1 MSDDFYSSYSAYKN
15 YQPTTLGY
23 KDINRFDD
31 EIWEP
36 AAFTSDMRCLELGA
50 GTGQFLKYLSHK
62 GVQDF
67 YGIDHDSDLKVV
79 IQPEILERFEC
90 ADVWEFLESSKNTE
104 WDRVVLLDVLEHFM
118 PEDGFLLLSLIAKS
132 LKPSGKIIIKVPN
145 GGSPWGMS
153 YQMGDLT
160 HKTAYNSES
169 LRQVATAC
177 GLSVD
182 TIYDQRRGSPR
193 RMFSDAVVH
202 KFLSWA
208 LLNPPPF
215 WGANLYA
222 ILSLKQS

>member
-50 GTGQFLKYLSHK
+50 GTGQFLEYLSHK

-90 ADVWEFLESSKNTE
+90 ADVWEFLESSKILNGT
-104 WDRVVLLDVLEHFM
+104 VLFCWM
-118 PEDGFLLLSLIAKS
+118 
-132 LKPSGKIIIKVPN
+132 
-145 GGSPWGMS
+145 
-153 YQMGDLT
+153 Y
-160 HKTAYNSES
+160 
-169 LRQVATAC
+169 
-177 GLSVD
+177 
-182 TIYDQRRGSPR
+182 
-193 RMFSDAVVH
+193 
-202 KFLSWA
+202 
-208 LLNPPPF
+208 
-215 WGANLYA
+215 
-222 ILSLKQS
+222 